1 MRGYKTKGLYTTL
14 SLLIVTM
21 SQNYES
27 MDKCSTIALTG
38 DFNTHIDT
46 VNSSIDDS
54 IKEGVNDVRIDMSD
68 VNNIN
73 CKSIGCIIDNYKK
86 INSVKGKF
94 ALLNPQEGVKKILL
108 ITGVGKHIPVYVGEN
123 YN

>member
-46 VNSSIDDS
+46 VNSCVDNS
-54 IKEGVNDVRIDMSD
+54 IKEGVHDVRIDLSD
-68 VNNIN
+68 VSNLN
-73 CKSIGCIIDNYKK
+73 CKSIGCIVDNYKK
-86 INSVKGKF
+86 INEVNGKF
-94 ALLNPQEGVKKILL
+94 ALLNPRRGVMDILL
-108 ITGVGKHIPVYVGEN
+108 ITGVGKFIPVYVGEN
-123 YN
+123 YY